1 MDYKVLSIKWRPQK
15 FEDVIGQKHV
25 TQTLI
30 NSFSR
35 NRIAQGYIFAG
46 PRGVGKTTM
55 ARLMAMSLNADN
67 GPSSSYDPKS
77 TISLEIAGGR
87 SIDVLEIDGA
97 SNRGI
102 EEIRSLREQIKFAP
116 MNCTYKVIIIDEVH
130 MLTNQAFNALLRT
143 LEEPPSHAK
152 FIFCTTDVHKIPATI
167 ISRCQRFDFNRIS
180 SSDIVEHLSVVLKK
194 ENIVFDNESISLI
207 SRKADGSMRD
217 ALSLLDQV
225 IAFCGEKIEYKSVM
239 EALGLISS
247 DLFFDFTKSIFDK
260 NEEILVN
267 TLAKFLEFGVPASE
281 VLNGISQHV
290 RNLMYAGL
298 ENGDS
303 LLDLNQENK
312 IKYVE
317 EASRLNR
324 MDLLR
329 MGQLL
334 SDVGRTIRQSH
345 DPFLVLEMTAF
356 KLIEMDSSISIEEIL
371 MRGKEESDLVSKKHN
386 IKDVKKYPQRSIV
399 EKPVNESLVPKEKKI
414 DKTEEYAENISEMKI
429 DKPENKKIVQPGY
442 DKAKNNSLSEN
453 IVTEE
458 KHVVKAV
465 DNQERKL
472 NFNKDINI
480 NNDISFDLIYE
491 LWPEIIQIINNEKP
505 SLGAALEDYSPEEL
519 NGDILKINVN
529 DKNNFN
535 SKIAQKGKPF
545 LEKKISDKVNQSI
558 KIEFS
563 KNPDGHKQI
572 LNKNKPLEA
581 GLKNDKEV
589 LDHVVDLF
597 DGEIL
602 R

>member
-1 MDYKVLSIKWRPQK
+1 MEYKVLSIKWRPQK

-67 GPSSSYDPKS
+67 GPSSSYDPNS

-180 SSDIVEHLSVVLKK
+180 SSDIVEHLGVVLKK

-386 IKDVKKYPQRSIV
+386 IKEVKKYPQRSIV

-491 LWPEIIQIINNEKP
+491 MWPEIIQIINNEKP

>member
-1 MDYKVLSIKWRPQK
+1 
-15 FEDVIGQKHV
+15 
-25 TQTLI
+25 
-30 NSFSR
+30 
-35 NRIAQGYIFAG
+35 
-46 PRGVGKTTM
+46 
-55 ARLMAMSLNADN
+55 
-67 GPSSSYDPKS
+67 
-77 TISLEIAGGR
+77 
-87 SIDVLEIDGA
+87 
-97 SNRGI
+97 
-102 EEIRSLREQIKFAP
+102 
-116 MNCTYKVIIIDEVH
+116 
-130 MLTNQAFNALLRT
+130 
-143 LEEPPSHAK
+143 
-152 FIFCTTDVHKIPATI
+152 
-167 ISRCQRFDFNRIS
+167 
-180 SSDIVEHLSVVLKK
+180 
-194 ENIVFDNESISLI
+194 
-207 SRKADGSMRD
+207 
-217 ALSLLDQV
+217 
-225 IAFCGEKIEYKSVM
+225 
-239 EALGLISS
+239 
-247 DLFFDFTKSIFDK
+247 
-260 NEEILVN
+260 
-267 TLAKFLEFGVPASE
+267 
-281 VLNGISQHV
+281 
-290 RNLMYAGL
+290 
-298 ENGDS
+298 
-303 LLDLNQENK
+303 
-312 IKYVE
+312 
-317 EASRLNR
+317 
-324 MDLLR
+324 
-329 MGQLL
+329 
-334 SDVGRTIRQSH
+334 
-345 DPFLVLEMTAF
+345 
-356 KLIEMDSSISIEEIL
+356 
-371 MRGKEESDLVSKKHN
+371 
-386 IKDVKKYPQRSIV
+386 
-399 EKPVNESLVPKEKKI
+399 VNESLVPKEKKI

>member
-1 MDYKVLSIKWRPQK
+1 MEYKVLSIKWRPQK

-30 NSFSR
+30 NSFAR

-180 SSDIVEHLSVVLKK
+180 SSDIIEHLNVILKK
-194 ENIVFDNESISLI
+194 ENIIFDNESISLI

-260 NEEILVN
+260 NEAILVN
-267 TLAKFLEFGVPASE
+267 TLSKFLEFGVPASE
-281 VLNGISQHV
+281 VLNGISHHV

-312 IKYVE
+312 IRYVE
-317 EASRLNR
+317 EASKLNR

-334 SDVGRTIRQSH
+334 SDVGKTIRQSH

-371 MRGKEESDLVSKKHN
+371 MRGDEKSDSVSKKHN
-386 IKDVKKYPQRSIV
+386 IKEVKKSSQGSII
-399 EKPVNESLVPKEKKI
+399 EKPVNESLVSKEAKVE
-414 DKTEEYAENISEMKI
+414 KTEEYIENISEVKT
-429 DKPENKKIVQPGY
+429 DKPENKKIVQSEY
-442 DKAKNNSLSEN
+442 KKTSNDISSEN
-453 IVTEE
+453 IDIEE

-465 DNQERKL
+465 DNQEKEL
-472 NFNKDINI
+472 NPNKDL
-480 NNDISFDLIYE
+480 NNSNEFSFDMIYE
-491 LWPEIIQIINNEKP
+491 MWPEIIQTINNEKP
-505 SLGAALEDYSPEEL
+505 SLGAALEDYLPEEL
-519 NGDILKINVN
+519 NGDILKINAN

-545 LEKKISDKVNQSI
+545 LEKKISDKVNQLI

-563 KNPDGHKQI
+563 KNPDGHKKI
-572 LNKNKPLEA
+572 LNKNIPVEA

>member
-1 MDYKVLSIKWRPQK
+1 MEYKVLSIKWRPQR
-15 FEDVIGQKHV
+15 FEDVVGQNHV

-35 NRIAQGYIFAG
+35 NRIAQGYIFSG

-55 ARLMAMSLNADN
+55 ARLMAMSLNAED
-67 GPSSSYDPKS
+67 GPNAKYDPKS
-77 TISLEIAGGR
+77 NISLEIAGGR

-152 FIFCTTDVHKIPATI
+152 FIFCTTDAHKIPPTI

-180 SSDIVEHLSVVLKK
+180 SVDIIQHLNIIL
-194 ENIVFDNESISLI
+194 ENEKISFDNESISLI

-225 IAFCGEKIEYKSVM
+225 IAFCGDKIEYKSVM
-239 EALGLISS
+239 DALGLISS
-247 DLFFDFTKSIFDK
+247 DLFFDFTKSILEK
-260 NEEILVN
+260 NEEVLVK
-267 TLAKFLEFGVPASE
+267 TLARFLEFGVPASE

-290 RNLMYAGL
+290 RNLMYAGMK
-298 ENGDS
+298 NGDS

-312 IKYVE
+312 MRYIE
-317 EASRLNR
+317 EASKWNR

-329 MGQLL
+329 IAQIL
-334 SDVGRTIRQSH
+334 SDVSKTIRQAH

-356 KLIEMDSSISIEEIL
+356 KLIEMDSAITIEEIL
-371 MRGKEESDLVSKKHN
+371 MGDEKKLESDFNEYKSKKINQPLKENIKSIPISEDISPKQKDVDKKENILENKLDSKEEG
-386 IKDVKKYPQRSIV
+386 
-399 EKPVNESLVPKEKKI
+399 
-414 DKTEEYAENISEMKI
+414 NIS
-429 DKPENKKIVQPGY
+429 
-442 DKAKNNSLSEN
+442 
-453 IVTEE
+453 
-458 KHVVKAV
+458 
-465 DNQERKL
+465 
-472 NFNKDINI
+472 F
-480 NNDISFDLIYE
+480 DISFDSIYKI
-491 LWPEIIQIINNEKP
+491 WPEIIQIVNNEKP
-505 SLGAALEDYSPEEL
+505 SLGAAIEDYLPKGL
-519 NGDILKINVN
+519 NNNILIVKVN
-529 DKNNFN
+529 DKSNFN
-535 SKIAQKGKPF
+535 SKIAQKGKAF

-563 KNPDGHKQI
+563 KNPDGHEKVME
-572 LNKNKPLEA
+572 KDKKVSV
-581 GLKNDKEV
+581 GLKNNKEV

>member
-1 MDYKVLSIKWRPQK
+1 MEYKVLSIKWRPQK

-30 NSFSR
+30 NSFAR

-180 SSDIVEHLSVVLKK
+180 SSDIIDHLNVILKK
-194 ENIVFDNESISLI
+194 ENIIFDNESISLI

-260 NEEILVN
+260 NEAILVN
-267 TLAKFLEFGVPASE
+267 TLSKFLEFGVPASE
-281 VLNGISQHV
+281 VLNGISHHV

-312 IKYVE
+312 IRYVE
-317 EASRLNR
+317 EASKLNR

-334 SDVGRTIRQSH
+334 SDVGKTIRQSH

-371 MRGKEESDLVSKKHN
+371 MRGDEKSDSVSKKHN
-386 IKDVKKYPQRSIV
+386 IKEVKKSSQGSII
-399 EKPVNESLVPKEKKI
+399 EKPVNESLVSKEAKI
-414 DKTEEYAENISEMKI
+414 EKIEEYIENISEVKT
-429 DKPENKKIVQPGY
+429 DKPENKKIVQSEHKKTSN
-442 DKAKNNSLSEN
+442 DISSEN
-453 IVTEE
+453 IVIEE
-458 KHVVKAV
+458 KHVVKSV
-465 DNQERKL
+465 DNQKKEL
-472 NFNKDINI
+472 NPNKDLNI
-480 NNDISFDLIYE
+480 SNDISFDMIYE
-491 LWPEIIQIINNEKP
+491 MWPEIIQTINNEKP
-505 SLGAALEDYSPEEL
+505 SLGAALEDYLPEEL
-519 NGDILKINVN
+519 KGDILKINAN

-545 LEKKISDKVNQSI
+545 LEKKISDKVNQPI

-563 KNPDGHKQI
+563 KNSDGLKKI
-572 LNKNKPLEA
+572 LNKNTPVEP

>member
-1 MDYKVLSIKWRPQK
+1 MDYKVLSIKWRPQR
-15 FEDVIGQKHV
+15 FEEVVGQKHI

-30 NSFSR
+30 NSFLR
-35 NRIAQGYIFAG
+35 NRIAQGYIFSG

-55 ARLMAMSLNADN
+55 ARLMAMSLNAKG
-67 GPSSSYDPKS
+67 GPNASYDPKS
-77 TISLEIAGGR
+77 NISLEIAGCR

-152 FIFCTTDVHKIPATI
+152 FIFCTTDVHKIPPTI

-180 SSDIVEHLSVVLKK
+180 SADIIQHLNVIL
-194 ENIVFDNESISLI
+194 ENEKISFDSESISLI

-225 IAFCGEKIEYKSVM
+225 IAFCGDEIEYKSVM
-239 EALGLISS
+239 DALGLISS
-247 DLFFDFTKSIFDK
+247 DLFFDFTKSILEK
-260 NEEILVN
+260 NEEILVK
-267 TLAKFLEFGVPASE
+267 TLARFLDFGVPASE
-281 VLNGISQHV
+281 VLNGISQHI
-290 RNLMYAGL
+290 RNLMYAGMK
-298 ENGDS
+298 NGDL

-312 IKYVE
+312 IKYFE
-317 EASRLNR
+317 EASKWNR

-329 MGQLL
+329 IGQLL
-334 SDVGRTIRQSH
+334 SDVSKTIRQSH

-356 KLIEMDSSISIEEIL
+356 KLIEMDSAITIEEIL
-371 MRGKEESDLVSKKHN
+371 MRDGNRSESNIDRSENEKINQALEQSISDNPISKDAAPKQKN
-386 IKDVKKYPQRSIV
+386 V
-399 EKPVNESLVPKEKKI
+399 EKAVDI
-414 DKTEEYAENISEMKI
+414 EENTLKSGKNENISL
-429 DKPENKKIVQPGY
+429 D
-442 DKAKNNSLSEN
+442 L
-453 IVTEE
+453 
-458 KHVVKAV
+458 
-465 DNQERKL
+465 
-472 NFNKDINI
+472 
-480 NNDISFDLIYE
+480 SFDLIYE
-491 LWPEIIQIINNEKP
+491 MWTEIIQLVNNEKP
-505 SLGAALEDYSPEEL
+505 SLGAALEYYLPEEL
-519 NGDILKINVN
+519 NGSTLKVSVN
-529 DKNNFN
+529 DKSNFN

-563 KNPDGHKQI
+563 KNPDGHGKI
-572 LNKNKPLEA
+572 VEKNKQTPV

>member
-1 MDYKVLSIKWRPQK
+1 MDYKVLSIKWRPQR
-15 FEDVIGQKHV
+15 FEEVVGQKHI

-30 NSFSR
+30 NSFLR
-35 NRIAQGYIFAG
+35 NRIAQGYIFSG

-55 ARLMAMSLNADN
+55 ARLMAMSLNAKG
-67 GPSSSYDPKS
+67 GPNASYDPKS
-77 TISLEIAGGR
+77 NISLEIAGCR

-152 FIFCTTDVHKIPATI
+152 FIFCTTDVHKIPPTI

-180 SSDIVEHLSVVLKK
+180 SADIIQHLNVIL
-194 ENIVFDNESISLI
+194 ENEKISFDSESISLI

-225 IAFCGEKIEYKSVM
+225 IAFCGDEIEYKSVM
-239 EALGLISS
+239 DALGLISS
-247 DLFFDFTKSIFDK
+247 DLFFDFTKSILEK
-260 NEEILVN
+260 NEEILVK
-267 TLAKFLEFGVPASE
+267 TLARFLDFGVPASE
-281 VLNGISQHV
+281 VLNGISQHI
-290 RNLMYAGL
+290 RNLMYAGMK
-298 ENGDS
+298 NGDL

-312 IKYVE
+312 IKYFE
-317 EASRLNR
+317 EASKWNR

-329 MGQLL
+329 IGQLL
-334 SDVGRTIRQSH
+334 SDVSKTIRQSH

-356 KLIEMDSSISIEEIL
+356 KLIEMDSAITIEEIL
-371 MRGKEESDLVSKKHN
+371 MRDGNRSESN
-386 IKDVKKYPQRSIV
+386 IDRSENEKINHTLEQSISDNPISKDVAPKQKNV
-399 EKPVNESLVPKEKKI
+399 EKAVDIEENTLKSEKN
-414 DKTEEYAENISEMKI
+414 ENISL
-429 DKPENKKIVQPGY
+429 D
-442 DKAKNNSLSEN
+442 L
-453 IVTEE
+453 
-458 KHVVKAV
+458 
-465 DNQERKL
+465 
-472 NFNKDINI
+472 
-480 NNDISFDLIYE
+480 SFDLIYE
-491 LWPEIIQIINNEKP
+491 MWTEIIQLVNNEKP
-505 SLGAALEDYSPEEL
+505 SLGAALEYYLPEEL
-519 NGDILKINVN
+519 NGSTLKVSVN
-529 DKNNFN
+529 DKSNFN

-563 KNPDGHKQI
+563 KNPDGHGKI
-572 LNKNKPLEA
+572 VEKNKQAPV

>member
-1 MDYKVLSIKWRPQK
+1 MEYKVLSIKWRPQK

-67 GPSSSYDPKS
+67 GPSSSYDPNS

-180 SSDIVEHLSVVLKK
+180 SSDIVEHLGVVLKK

-317 EASRLNR
+317 EASRFNR

-386 IKDVKKYPQRSIV
+386 IKEVKKYPQRSIV

-491 LWPEIIQIINNEKP
+491 MWPEIIQIINNEKP